1 MMAGETRDEVSE
13 RDYDWGP
20 RPYGVRELAAD
31 RWVHILGVGFA
42 VLGSIA
48 LLIVVGLFGDG
59 AALAAVVPYV
69 VGLNAMLIC
78 SAAYNLTKPSPRRE
92 FLRRFD
98 HAAIFLMIAGT
109 YTPLTTAYL
118 DGAWAIT
125 ITLVIWAIAVAGVS
139 VKLAF
144 PRRFERISIAIY
156 LAMGWILVIPIRPL
170 LASLELSTTILIAA
184 GGVLFTV
191 GTLFH
196 VRHHMPYQNAI
207 WHGFVLAASACHYA
221 AIMRGMAFGL
231 GAGGI

>member
-1 MMAGETRDEVSE
+1 MSDSV
-13 RDYDWGP
+13 YDWGP
-20 RPYGVRELAAD
+20 RAYGAGELAAD
-31 RWVHILGVGFA
+31 RWVHILGVAFA
-42 VLGSIA
+42 VLGTIA
-48 LLIVVGLFGDG
+48 LLIVVGIFGDG
-59 AALAAVVPYV
+59 GAFASVVPYV
-69 VGLNAMLIC
+69 IGLNAMLIC

-109 YTPLTTAYL
+109 YTPLTTRYL

-125 ITLVIWAIAVAGVS
+125 ITLVIWAIAVAGVC
-139 VKLAF
+139 VKIAF
-144 PRRFERISIAIY
+144 PRRYERVSIAIY
-156 LAMGWILVIPIRPL
+156 LAMGWMLVIPIRPL
-170 LASLELSTTILIAA
+170 LASLELSTMILIAV

-196 VRHHMPYQNAI
+196 VRHRMPYQNAV